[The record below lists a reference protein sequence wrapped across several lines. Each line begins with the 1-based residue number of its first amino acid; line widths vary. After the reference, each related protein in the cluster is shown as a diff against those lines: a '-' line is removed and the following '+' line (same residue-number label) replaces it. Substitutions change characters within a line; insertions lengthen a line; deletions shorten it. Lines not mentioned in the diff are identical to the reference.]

1 VHLRVSGRPIY
12 DADGHETGMV
22 GIYSDITERKR
33 TEQELLRMTLYDEL
47 TGLANRALLI
57 DRLGHELARRDR
69 AAVAVLVLDLD
80 QFKAV
85 NDALG
90 HGLGDRLLTQVARR
104 LLEVVRPFD
113 TVARLGGDE
122 FALVC
127 SDIDDADDASTV
139 ARRIEQ
145 ILARPMELAGLE
157 VTVTA
162 SIGLALAARPTPD
175 AELDPTVLAELP
187 AQLLREADAAMYAA
201 KRRGRARFEMYEA
214 SMGEQASSRL
224 RTLHELRNGLGRG
237 ELTLHYQPIID
248 ITDGRTRGVESLIR
262 WQHPERG
269 LLLPG
274 EFLPVAE
281 ESGLLVDVGAWVLRA
296 ASRQGALWQQERP
309 LSISVNLS
317 VRQLLHRD
325 LVSQVRQLL
334 DESGLPPERL
344 TLEVTET
351 ALIADLAA
359 ASKVLEQLRSLGV
372 RVALDDFGT
381 GYSSLAYL
389 RNLPVDELKLDRSF
403 LVDLDEPESLAV
415 VSAVIDVAHA
425 LDMLVVGEGVEHE
438 AQLDTLSRLGCDL
451 AQGFLCGRPSA
462 PADLRTT

>member
-1 VHLRVSGRPIY
+1 
-12 DADGHETGMV
+12 
-22 GIYSDITERKR
+22 
-33 TEQELLRMTLYDEL
+33 
-47 TGLANRALLI
+47 
-57 DRLGHELARRDR
+57 
-69 AAVAVLVLDLD
+69 
-80 QFKAV
+80 
-85 NDALG
+85 
-90 HGLGDRLLTQVARR
+90 
-104 LLEVVRPFD
+104 
-113 TVARLGGDE
+113 
-122 FALVC
+122 
-127 SDIDDADDASTV
+127 
-139 ARRIEQ
+139 
-145 ILARPMELAGLE
+145 
-157 VTVTA
+157 
-162 SIGLALAARPTPD
+162 
-175 AELDPTVLAELP
+175 
-187 AQLLREADAAMYAA
+187 MYAA
-201 KRRGRARFEMYEA
+201 KRRGRARYELYDA
-214 SMGEQASSRL
+214 SMGEQASTRL

-237 ELTLHYQPIID
+237 ELRLHYQPIVD
-248 ITDGRTRGVESLIR
+248 ITTGSTRGVESLVR

-281 ESGLLVDVGAWVLRA
+281 ESGLLVDLGAWVLRA
-296 ASRQGALWQQERP
+296 ASHQGALWQQERP

-325 LVSQVRQLL
+325 LVSDVHQLL

-351 ALIADLAA
+351 ALITDLAA
-359 ASKVLEQLRSLGV
+359 ASKVLEQLRSAGV

-403 LVDLDEPESLAV
+403 LIDLDEPESLAV

-451 AQGFLCGRPSA
+451 AQGFLCGRPAA